1 MEETFIAT
9 LRSEWHALTS
19 APWSFILFSVA
30 AFGFAY
36 AVCRWAYQ
44 AQLDTSKE
52 KLDLLKERLAAKD
65 EQLDEY
71 RERLGLMPSSGS
83 KFAKLSHKE
92 LQEYTLKFVAG
103 IRDWFAASESETRRI
118 ADQQWHAMTR
128 AQTEDQK
135 HQLWEAHT
143 STHTNGLFTLMR
155 EFDQKYKVDAILIRD
170 ELQARL
176 PASERDRQVERR
188 YEHPTNTFC
197 IREIADDLER
207 KAKLLR

>member
-1 MEETFIAT
+1 MNEIFINT
-9 LRSEWHALTS
+9 LKNEWNALAS
-19 APWSFILFSVA
+19 APWSFILLTVLAFSS
-30 AFGFAY
+30 AY
-36 AVCRWAYQ
+36 TVCRWAYQ
-44 AQLDTSKE
+44 QQLDTRKE
-52 KLDLLKERLAAKD
+52 KFDLLNERLIAKD

-92 LQEYTLKFVAG
+92 LQDYTLKFVAG

-118 ADQQWHAMTR
+118 AEQQWNAMAR

-135 HQLWEAHT
+135 HQLWEAHS

-197 IREIADDLER
+197 IRNIADDLER